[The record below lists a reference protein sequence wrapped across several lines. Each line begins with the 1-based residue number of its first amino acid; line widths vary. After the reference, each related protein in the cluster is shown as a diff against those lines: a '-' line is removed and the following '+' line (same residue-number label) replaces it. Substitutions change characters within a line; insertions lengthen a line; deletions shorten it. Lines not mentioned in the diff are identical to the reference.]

1 MALAPVE
8 LLRPELAPV
17 AAGEPV
23 RVLLAPLAAEELR
36 PVLLELLPVPADELR
51 PAAPAGELELV
62 VVERLAPAALLSP
75 DEVLVVEVLLTPEQG
90 ATVGELALVLLGE
103 MVTPAT
109 LQFSGICCSM
119 IST

>member
-17 AAGEPV
+17 AADEPV
-23 RVLLAPLAAEELR
+23 R
-36 PVLLELLPVPADELR
+36 VLLELLPVAAEELS
-51 PAAPAGELELV
+51 PVPLELLVAPAGELELV
-62 VVERLAPAALLSP
+62 EAPRLVEPAALLRP
-75 DEVLVVEVLLTPEQG
+75 DDVLVVVEVLLTPEQG